1 MSYYVNSYRVTVTM
15 ENNVS
20 IEWEGYA
27 EDQSHAEGLAIEY
40 AQTKTGEQVDHID
53 ELEEFDQF
61 EVISESDA
69 EELYDDCI
77 DEGHEWCKVGTSEF
91 APSRVLQALD
101 PIAYNCGFSDFCDS
115 LLDNHQLVEGYY

>member
-1 MSYYVNSYRVTVTM
+1 MSYYVNSYRVYMTM
-15 ENNVS
+15 ENKEV

-27 EDQSHAEGLAIEY
+27 EDKDNAEGLAIEY
-40 AQTKTGEQVDHID
+40 AKHRTDSQVY
-53 ELEEFDQF
+53 ELMEVEEFDQF
-61 EVISESDA
+61 EVISESEA

-77 DEGHEWCKVGTSEF
+77 NEGDWCKVGSMEF

-115 LLDNHQLVEGYY
+115 LLDNHQLVEGFY

>member
-1 MSYYVNSYRVTVTM
+1 MSYYVNSYRVYMTM
-15 ENNVS
+15 ENKEV

-27 EDQSHAEGLAIEY
+27 EDRENAEGLAIEY
-40 AQTKTGEQVDHID
+40 AKHRTDSQVY
-53 ELEEFDQF
+53 ELMEVEEFDQF
-61 EVISESDA
+61 EVLSEGEA

-77 DEGHEWCKVGTSEF
+77 NEGDWCRVGSMEF

-115 LLDNHQLVEGYY
+115 LLDNHQLVEGFY

>member
-1 MSYYVNSYRVTVTM
+1 MSYYVNSYRVYLNIKNDDV
-15 ENNVS
+15 

-27 EDQSHAEGLAIEY
+27 EDSEKAEVMAIEY
-40 AQTKTGEQVDHID
+40 LKHRTDSSDYESI
-53 ELEEFDQF
+53 EIEEFDQF
-61 EVISESDA
+61 EVLSEAEA

-77 DEGHEWCKVGTSEF
+77 DEGDWCRVGSAEF

-115 LLDNHQLVEGYY
+115 LLDNHQLVEGFY